1 MARVETLGALNN
13 EAFIQI
19 SSDCTNVSSLL
30 KLLLYLVPFSLDA
43 IFLKSFQSFLGLI
56 ANNSPSL

>member
-19 SSDCTNVSSLL
+19 SSDCTNLSSIPNPI
-30 KLLLYLVPFSLDA
+30 PFEVGTKIFKANSLSTHGA
-43 IFLKSFQSFLGLI
+43 LERF
-56 ANNSPSL
+56 